1 MIMSNS
7 RLKPGRR
14 TAGNSLVPE
23 LQPLVEPPPLF
34 EGESLPASNQPG
46 ELAGPTLIDSREFE
60 VGFGE
65 PLDQTL
71 DLDTWSDGR
80 DLSAIFAQLDE
91 EVSQA
96 LIQEDDLR
104 KQVRKVL
111 FPMISTWS
119 HAPKGAGVFQA
130 TRKQLENVQA
140 NVLFNGGVEACDGTC
155 AIHDTLP
162 LTITQIGVCLVSYLG
177 QQGAWGHR
185 LYRRDLR
192 MRGQDPLNEA
202 LELLQRRQ
210 QRAGVDIDGYRDQL
224 SELGRR
230 GIMSYAERAVLLRKS
245 IAPWRMGH
253 GQPAPYELLTGS
265 GSMDFLRRSLALLE
279 ELILDHRRFV
289 YVPSAPGERLLL
301 TIGHALRPL
310 EFAVVESS
318 ERRLEQILTKGH
330 LRAEHRERAEAFT
343 KEAGPAVLVGVYR
356 TYAESPPQIF
366 YAHADCVQD
375 AALLA
380 MADSLLQSQRAFPTL
395 IDLADN
401 VCSSLFGTEGFNSTI
416 QTAYAKFGHP
426 LRFLGERETRR

>member
-1 MIMSNS
+1 MS
-7 RLKPGRR
+7 RPR
-14 TAGNSLVPE
+14 TTAIPLAAADSLLP
-23 LQPLVEPPPLF
+23 QPQHPVEPQPLF
-34 EGESLPASNQPG
+34 EGESLPAGDQPG
-46 ELAGPTLIDSREFE
+46 ELAPPPEIDSHEFE
-60 VGFGE
+60 VSFGE
-65 PLDQTL
+65 PLDRTL
-71 DLDTWSDGR
+71 DLETWDDGK
-80 DLSAIFAQLDE
+80 DLNAIFAKLDE

-96 LIQEDDLR
+96 LTQEDELR

-111 FPMISTWS
+111 FPMIASRPN
-119 HAPKGAGVFQA
+119 APKGAGVFKA
-130 TRKQLENVQA
+130 TRKQLQDTQV

-155 AIHDTLP
+155 AVHDTLP
-162 LTITQIGVCLVSYLG
+162 LTVTQIGVCLVSYLG

-185 LYRRDLR
+185 LYRKDLH

-202 LELLQRRQ
+202 LESLQRRQ
-210 QRAGVDIDGYRDQL
+210 QRGGVDHDSHRDQL

-230 GIMSYAERAVLLRKS
+230 GIMSYAERAVLRWKS
-245 IAPWRMGH
+245 NAPWRMGH

-265 GSMDFLRRSLALLE
+265 GSMDFLRRSIDMLE
-279 ELILDHRRFV
+279 DLILGFRRFV

-310 EFAVVESS
+310 EFAVVENSV
-318 ERRLEQILTKGH
+318 RRLDQILTKGH

-343 KEAGPAVLVGVYR
+343 NEAGPAILIGVYR

-366 YAHADCVQD
+366 YAHTDCIQD
-375 AALLA
+375 AALIA

-395 IDLADN
+395 IDLADT

-416 QTAYAKFGHP
+416 QTAYANHGHP